1 MAVQAQYPSN
11 ILFLNRNVQEGREYS
26 AQAHPGGHLDQ
37 SNTLLNN
44 GGSTYPRKRGREATI
59 SPDNTSSFMDLYTL
73 QPQQQQQPQP
83 QLVDLAQLHN
93 QQSANAVSIGLRLS
107 PCDLQNQ
114 RLSHRSAT
122 PSPSPS
128 PSPSPPSSLFSSDFA
143 SLIKQQREEID
154 QFLQAQG
161 EQLRRTLAEKRR
173 RQYRALLVAAEESVA
188 RRLREKDVEAEKAA
202 RRNAELAAR
211 AAQLGAEARAWEAKA
226 RAQEA
231 AAASLQAHLEQ
242 AQAMMSGRDR
252 RSENAGGEAG
262 PEAQAEDAESVYAD
276 PDRVAGPGPGCRA
289 CGERVATV
297 VLLPCR
303 HFCVCAECDRV
314 VGACPVCFC
323 MRGSS
328 VEVFLR

>member
-11 ILFLNRNVQEGREYS
+11 ILFLNRNVQEGRDYS
-26 AQAHPGGHLDQ
+26 VQAHPGGYLDQ
-37 SNTLLNN
+37 SSALFTN
-44 GGSTYPRKRGREATI
+44 GGSANPRKRGREDAI

-73 QPQQQQQPQP
+73 QPQPQHQPQPQPQP

-107 PCDLQNQ
+107 PSDLQIQ
-114 RLSHRSAT
+114 RLSRRSAT

-128 PSPSPPSSLFSSDFA
+128 PTSSLLSSDFA

-161 EQLRRTLAEKRR
+161 EQLRRMLAEKRR

-188 RRLREKDVEAEKAA
+188 RKLREKDAEAEKAA
-202 RRNAELAAR
+202 RRNAELTAR

-231 AAASLQAHLEQ
+231 AVASLQAQLEQ
-242 AQAMMSGRDR
+242 AQVMMGGGRDR
-252 RSENAGGEAG
+252 RSENAGEAG

-276 PDRVAGPGPGCRA
+276 PDRAAGSGPGCRA

-328 VEVFLR
+328 VEVFLS

>member
-11 ILFLNRNVQEGREYS
+11 ILFLNRNVQEGRDFS

-37 SNTLLNN
+37 SNALLNN
-44 GGSTYPRKRGREATI
+44 GGSAYPHKRGREAAI
-59 SPDNTSSFMDLYTL
+59 SPDHTSSFMELYTL
-73 QPQQQQQPQP
+73 QPQPQPQP

-114 RLSHRSAT
+114 HLSRRSAT

-128 PSPSPPSSLFSSDFA
+128 PSPSPTSSLFSNDFA
-143 SLIKQQREEID
+143 SIIKQQREEID

-188 RRLREKDVEAEKAA
+188 RRLREKDAEAEKAA
-202 RRNAELAAR
+202 RRNAELSAR
-211 AAQLGAEARAWEAKA
+211 AAQLGAEVRAWEAKA

-231 AAASLQAHLEQ
+231 AAASLQAQLVK
-242 AQAMMSGRDR
+242 AQAMMV
-252 RSENAGGEAG
+252 SENNGGGGGGEAG
-262 PEAQAEDAESVYAD
+262 PPEAQAEDAESVYAD
-276 PDRVAGPGPGCRA
+276 PDRAVGSGPGCRA

>member
-11 ILFLNRNVQEGREYS
+11 ILFLNRNVQEGRDFS

-37 SNTLLNN
+37 SNALLNN
-44 GGSTYPRKRGREATI
+44 GGSAYPHKRGREAAI
-59 SPDNTSSFMDLYTL
+59 SPDHTSSFMELYTL
-73 QPQQQQQPQP
+73 QPQPQPQP

-114 RLSHRSAT
+114 HLSRRSAT

-128 PSPSPPSSLFSSDFA
+128 PSPSPTSSLFSNDFA
-143 SLIKQQREEID
+143 SIIKQQREEID

-188 RRLREKDVEAEKAA
+188 RRLREKD
-202 RRNAELAAR
+202 
-211 AAQLGAEARAWEAKA
+211 
-226 RAQEA
+226 
-231 AAASLQAHLEQ
+231 
-242 AQAMMSGRDR
+242 
-252 RSENAGGEAG
+252 
-262 PEAQAEDAESVYAD
+262 AEDAESVYAD
-276 PDRVAGPGPGCRA
+276 PDRAVGSGPGCRA